1 MSINITSLSLE
12 ELISLNADVVALIK
26 SRRKTEA
33 KAMGMCLQVGD
44 RVWVNERNKR
54 SQGIVRKIMRTRAIV
69 LIDGMR
75 YKVPMSMLSFR
86 IAGQ

>member
-1 MSINITSLSLE
+1 MSINISSLSLE

-33 KAMGMCLQVGD
+33 KAMGMCLSVGD
-44 RVWVNERNKR
+44 RVWVNERKR
-54 SQGIVRKIMRTRAIV
+54 RSAGLIKKVMRTRAVVEIN
-69 LIDGMR
+69 GMR

-86 IAGQ
+86 NPGE

>member
-1 MSINITSLSLE
+1 MSINISSLTTE

-33 KAMGMCLQVGD
+33 KAMGMCLSVGE
-44 RVWVNERNKR
+44 RVWVNERNRR
-54 SQGIVRKIMRTRAIV
+54 SRGIIKKIMRTRAVV

-75 YKVPMSMLSFR
+75 YKVPMSMLDFR
-86 IAGQ
+86 NVGE

>member
-26 SRRKTEA
+26 SRRKMEA
-33 KAMGMCLQVGD
+33 KAMGMSLSVGD

-86 IAGQ
+86 IAGE